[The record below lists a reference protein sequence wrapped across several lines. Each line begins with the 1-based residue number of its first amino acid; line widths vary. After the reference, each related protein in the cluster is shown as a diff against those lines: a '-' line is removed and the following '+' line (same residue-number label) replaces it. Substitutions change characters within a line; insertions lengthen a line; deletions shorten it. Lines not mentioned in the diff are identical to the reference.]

1 MSICAQVKKN
11 KIMKLKLS
19 RDFMKNDIFFIYFEF
34 FLAFLEYTKVSI
46 NVVSETSLLV
56 MISGLLLYVSSR
68 SILYDL
74 K

>member
-1 MSICAQVKKN
+1 MI
-11 KIMKLKLS
+11 
-19 RDFMKNDIFFIYFEF
+19 FFFIYFEF

-46 NVVSETSLLV
+46 NVVSEASLLV

-74 K
+74 KLNLEF

>member
-1 MSICAQVKKN
+1 MI
-11 KIMKLKLS
+11 
-19 RDFMKNDIFFIYFEF
+19 FFFIYFEF
-34 FLAFLEYTKVSI
+34 FLAFLECTKVNI

-74 K
+74 KLNLEF

>member
-1 MSICAQVKKN
+1 
-11 KIMKLKLS
+11 MKLKLS
-19 RDFMKNDIFFIYFEF
+19 HDFMKNWYYHINMIFFYIFWV

-46 NVVSETSLLV
+46 NVVSEASLLV

-74 K
+74 KLNLEF